1 MPVHPF
7 LFSFYTLIVLYA
19 ENISEASARDIWRPL
34 IILFLITT
42 LLLLLLRFL
51 AGDWRRA
58 GLLLSFLLLMFF
70 SYGHVYNFLKEN
82 LQLNDVAI
90 GDVYLFRHPVL
101 VIVWVVLMCVE
112 SFLLLRIRDLRQPTL
127 FLNSVAIL
135 MLVFPAYNIA
145 LHMYREQVYGSRTNV
160 QTASL
165 HVPDGSPLPD
175 VYFIVLD
182 AYGRRD
188 VLQETFKLDNSAFL
202 EELQGLGFYV
212 VECSQSNYA
221 RTRLS
226 IASTLNLDYI
236 QNLIPEDAPGELNTQ
251 IKPYIS
257 DNKVRYELQEIGYK
271 SVVFDNGFAWLRLKS
286 TDFYLQKG
294 EKTSIRLQLAT
305 TMTPF
310 EEFFLRTTLFRSVID
325 LRLAGASVSSA
336 PSQRETIL
344 YTLET
349 LQKIPMISGPKFV
362 YAHLILPHPPFV
374 FGPNGEDIYL
384 GHSGTELNDI
394 SFYADEAM
402 RDAYRDQTI
411 YTNKLIIPV
420 LRTLIEESSVPP
432 IIVLESDHGPT
443 GYGGAKNRMGN
454 LMAYYFPQKDVSSL
468 AYSTIT
474 PVNSFRLVF
483 NTYFGG
489 DYPLLEDVSYF
500 SEQTLNQSY
509 EIVQSSCP

>member
-1 MPVHPF
+1 
-7 LFSFYTLIVLYA
+7 
-19 ENISEASARDIWRPL
+19 
-34 IILFLITT
+34 
-42 LLLLLLRFL
+42 
-51 AGDWRRA
+51 
-58 GLLLSFLLLMFF
+58 
-70 SYGHVYNFLKEN
+70 
-82 LQLNDVAI
+82 
-90 GDVYLFRHPVL
+90 
-101 VIVWVVLMCVE
+101 
-112 SFLLLRIRDLRQPTL
+112 
-127 FLNSVAIL
+127 
-135 MLVFPAYNIA
+135 
-145 LHMYREQVYGSRTNV
+145 
-160 QTASL
+160 
-165 HVPDGSPLPD
+165 
-175 VYFIVLD
+175 
-182 AYGRRD
+182 
-188 VLQETFKLDNSAFL
+188 
-202 EELQGLGFYV
+202 
-212 VECSQSNYA
+212 
-221 RTRLS
+221 
-226 IASTLNLDYI
+226 
-236 QNLIPEDAPGELNTQ
+236 
-251 IKPYIS
+251 
-257 DNKVRYELQEIGYK
+257 
-271 SVVFDNGFAWLRLKS
+271 
-286 TDFYLQKG
+286 
-294 EKTSIRLQLAT
+294 
-305 TMTPF
+305 MTPF

-374 FGPNGEDIYL
+374 FGSNGEDIYL